1 MKIVEENDL
10 MLTAKFIVGSAT
22 DPGILLLLDLN
33 TRILRSDNELNSEPP

>member
-1 MKIVEENDL
+1 MQIVEENDL

-22 DPGILLLLDLN
+22 DPGIRLLLDLN